1 MRAAVYRSL
10 GGPDVVEVAEV
21 DKPVPGLSEVRIK
34 VQASALNPADA
45 AAWAGGYFP
54 APPEGS
60 AYGLGWDIAGV
71 VDAVGPGSHWTPG
84 QPVIALSHGLPLG
97 LNRGQ
102 AEYVVV
108 PSQAIAEVPAG
119 VDPVHAATIPLNGLT
134 AAQSVELLGIQ
145 AGQTVL
151 ITGAEGA
158 VGGYAVQLAKR
169 RGAVVIATD
178 LSPDGEFATKV
189 AGADVYVP
197 ASQPLVEAA
206 RKARAEGVDAVL
218 DTARLGQAV
227 IGAVADGGRFVTTR
241 RDAMPETERG
251 IRVLL
256 TQVGPDAAMLS
267 TLSDLAAA
275 GDLALRV
282 AETYPLQEVSKAY
295 ARMVKGGLQGRVV
308 LTME

>member
-1 MRAAVYRSL
+1 MTAWS
-10 GGPDVVEVAEV
+10 GGF
-21 DKPVPGLSEVRIK
+21 
-34 VQASALNPADA
+34 
-45 AAWAGGYFP
+45 FP
-54 APPEGS
+54 APPEGA

-71 VDAVGPGSHWTPG
+71 VDAVGLGSPWTPG
-84 QPVIALSHGLPLG
+84 QTVIAFSNGLPLG

-108 PSQAIAEVPAG
+108 ASHAIAEAPAG
-119 VDPVHAATIPLNGLT
+119 VEPAHAATIPLNGLT

-169 RGAVVIATD
+169 RGAVVIASD

-197 ASQPLVEAA
+197 ASQPLTEAV
-206 RKARAEGVDAVL
+206 RKVCPEGVDAVL
-218 DTARLGQAV
+218 DTARLGQAL

-241 RDAMPETERG
+241 IDALPQVERG

-256 TQVGPDAAMLS
+256 TQVGPDAAMLT

-282 AETYPLQEVSKAY
+282 AETYPLQEAARAY
-295 ARMVKGGLQGRVV
+295 AHMTRGGFQGRIV
-308 LTME
+308 LTMD

>member
-1 MRAAVYRSL
+1 MRAAVYSSI
-10 GGPDVVEVAEV
+10 GGPEVVEVAEV
-21 DKPVPGLSEVRIK
+21 DMPVPGVSEIRIK
-34 VQASALNPADA
+34 VQAAALNPADA
-45 AAWAGGYFP
+45 SAWRGVFP
-54 APPEGS
+54 APPEGA
-60 AYGLGWDIAGV
+60 AYGLGWDVAGV

-84 QPVIALSHGLPLG
+84 QSVIAFSHGLPLG

-108 PSQAIAEVPAG
+108 PSQAIAEAPAG
-119 VDPVHAATIPLNGLT
+119 IDPVHAATIPLNGLT
-134 AAQSVELLGIQ
+134 AAQSVELLGVQ

-169 RGAVVIATD
+169 RGAVVIAID
-178 LSPDGEFATKV
+178 RSPGGEFATEV

-197 ASQPLVEAA
+197 ASQTPAEDV
-206 RKARAEGVDAVL
+206 RKVRPEGVDGVL

-241 RDAMPETERG
+241 RDAMPQTERG

-256 TQVGPDAAMLS
+256 TQVGPDAAMLT

-282 AETYPLQEVSKAY
+282 AETYPLQEAAQAH
-295 ARMVKGGLQGRVV
+295 ARMVKGGLKGRVV

>member
-1 MRAAVYRSL
+1 M
-10 GGPDVVEVAEV
+10 
-21 DKPVPGLSEVRIK
+21 SEIRIR
-34 VQASALNPADA
+34 VQAATLNPADA
-45 AAWAGGYFP
+45 AAWSRGYFP
-54 APPEGS
+54 APLEGT
-60 AYGLGWDIAGV
+60 AYGLGWDVAGV

-84 QPVIALSHGLPLG
+84 QPVIAFSHGLPLG

-102 AEYVVV
+102 AEYIVV
-108 PSQAIAEVPAG
+108 PPQAIAAAPAG

-169 RGAVVIATD
+169 RGAVVIASD
-178 LSPDGEFATKV
+178 LSPDGAFATKV

-197 ASQPLVEAA
+197 ASQTPAEAV
-206 RKARAEGVDAVL
+206 REVRPEGVDAVL

-241 RDAMPETERG
+241 IDALPQAERG

-256 TQVGPDAAMLS
+256 TQVGPDGAMLS

-282 AETYPLQEVSKAY
+282 AETYPLQEAAQAY
-295 ARMVKGGLQGRVV
+295 ARMIKGGLQGRVV

>member
-21 DKPVPGLSEVRIK
+21 DKPVPGLSEIRIR
-34 VQASALNPADA
+34 VQAATLNPADA
-45 AAWAGGYFP
+45 AAWSRGYFP
-54 APPEGS
+54 APPEGT
-60 AYGLGWDIAGV
+60 AYGLGWDVAGV

-84 QPVIALSHGLPLG
+84 QPVIAFSHALPLG

-102 AEYVVV
+102 AEYIVV
-108 PSQAIAEVPAG
+108 PPQAIAAAPAG

-178 LSPDGEFATKV
+178 LSPDGDFATKV
-189 AGADVYVP
+189 AGADLYVP
-197 ASQPLVEAA
+197 ASQTPAEAV
-206 RKARAEGVDAVL
+206 RAVRPEGVDAVL
-218 DTARLGQAV
+218 DTAMLGQAV
-227 IGAVADGGRFVTTR
+227 IAAVTDGGRFVTTR
-241 RDAMPETERG
+241 IDALPQSERG

-256 TQVGPDAAMLS
+256 TQVGPDGAMLS

-282 AETYPLQEVSKAY
+282 AETYPLQEAAQAY
-295 ARMVKGGLQGRVV
+295 ARMIKGGIQGRVV

>member
-21 DKPVPGLSEVRIK
+21 DKPVPGLSEIRIK
-34 VQASALNPADA
+34 VQAAALNPADA
-45 AAWAGGYFP
+45 AAWGGVFP
-54 APPEGS
+54 APPEGA
-60 AYGLGWDIAGV
+60 AYGLGWDVAGV

-84 QPVIALSHGLPLG
+84 QPVIAFSHGLPLG

-102 AEYVVV
+102 AEYIVV
-108 PSQAIAEVPAG
+108 PSQGIAAAPAG
-119 VDPVHAATIPLNGLT
+119 VDPVQAATIPLNGLT

-178 LSPDGEFATKV
+178 LSPDGVFATRV
-189 AGADVYVP
+189 AGADVYVA
-197 ASQPLVEAA
+197 ASQTPAEDV
-206 RKARAEGVDAVL
+206 RKVRPEGVDAVL

-241 RDAMPETERG
+241 LDALPQAERD

-256 TQVGPDAAMLS
+256 TQVGPDAAMLT

-282 AETYPLQEVSKAY
+282 AESYPLQEAAQAH
-295 ARMVKGGLQGRVV
+295 ARMIKGGLQGRVV